1 MRDQNRLTV
10 WLQPAPSQERNTED
24 GKWGE
29 ADQRD
34 EHQRCHGLLLGRQVI
49 RPGHGA
55 LTGNVQ
61 CRGQRNTYKEGHKIS
76 LQIQALGA
84 TVALSAVTEET
95 KETPGEKA
103 DGNFPRFCR
112 EFPPSSEG
120 IQLNQVTVVSILKQ
134 DIPPR

>member
-1 MRDQNRLTV
+1 
-10 WLQPAPSQERNTED
+10 
-24 GKWGE
+24 
-29 ADQRD
+29 
-34 EHQRCHGLLLGRQVI
+34 
-49 RPGHGA
+49 
-55 LTGNVQ
+55 
-61 CRGQRNTYKEGHKIS
+61 
-76 LQIQALGA
+76 
-84 TVALSAVTEET
+84 VALSAVTEER

>member
-1 MRDQNRLTV
+1 MCNAGARGIPTKKGIRF
-10 WLQPAPSQERNTED
+10 
-24 GKWGE
+24 
-29 ADQRD
+29 
-34 EHQRCHGLLLGRQVI
+34 RCR
-49 RPGHGA
+49 
-55 LTGNVQ
+55 
-61 CRGQRNTYKEGHKIS
+61 YKP
-76 LQIQALGA
+76 LGA